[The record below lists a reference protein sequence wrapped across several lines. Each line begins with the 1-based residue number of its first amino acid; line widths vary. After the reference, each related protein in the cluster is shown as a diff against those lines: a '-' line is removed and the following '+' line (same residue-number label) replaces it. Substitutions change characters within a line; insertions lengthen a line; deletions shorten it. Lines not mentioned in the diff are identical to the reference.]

1 VKNFAKLVLFF
12 CLSFTGIL
20 VLGGILGLLQ
30 EWAGLAV
37 LFPPDPEGFSVNG
50 AAEFGAAL
58 PAAFYLSILLS
69 LSYAARRRMIY
80 PLACAV
86 ILVLS
91 FVLSAGAF
99 FGLDM
104 LNQMGGIQIRAKA
117 APPKPAKP
125 GLMLVSSQGVV
136 QTVFLEDPYKPDG
149 ARVLLSRGQFGAA
162 AGALGGQAASLY
174 YQRQANSPVSQVPLF
189 FAGPQSRF
197 FRSIDAD
204 FARTFRVFSAW
215 FKEGPLTYGI
225 YAGSLALFLLSL
237 GCLVNISFW
246 SLANLF
252 FGALIFRGALALE
265 AFLNLPDIHEL
276 LSSFAGRFIPESL
289 INPLIFCSLG
299 ALILLYSALVY
310 LARGRRAY
318 G

>member
-1 VKNFAKLVLFF
+1 VKNFAKLILFF

-20 VLGGILGLLQ
+20 FLAGILGLLR
-30 EWAGLAV
+30 EWIGLAV
-37 LFPPDPEGFSVNG
+37 LFPPNPGGFSVNA

-69 LSYAARRRMIY
+69 LSYATRRRMAY
-80 PLACAV
+80 PLVCAV

-91 FVLSAGAF
+91 FAVSAAGF
-99 FGLDM
+99 FGLDV
-104 LNQMGGIQIRAKA
+104 LNQMGGIQLRGKA
-117 APPKPAKP
+117 IPAQLAQP
-125 GLMLVSSQGVV
+125 GLMLVSSQGV
-136 QTVFLEDPYKPDG
+136 QTVFLEDPYNPDG
-149 ARVLLSRGQFGAA
+149 ARVILSRGWSGAS
-162 AGALGGQAASLY
+162 AGALYSKDQASLY
-174 YQRQANSPVSQVPLF
+174 YQRQVSPVSQVELP

-204 FARTFRVFSAW
+204 FARSFRVFSVW
-215 FKEGPLTYGI
+215 FKEGLFTYGI

-252 FGALIFRGALALE
+252 FGALVFRGALALE

-276 LSSFAGRFIPESL
+276 LSSFAGSFIPESL

-299 ALILLYSALVY
+299 TLILLYSTLVY
-310 LARGRRAY
+310 LARGRAD

>member
-20 VLGGILGLLQ
+20 VLAGILGLLQ
-30 EWAGLAV
+30 EWVGLAV
-37 LFPPDPEGFSVNG
+37 LFPPNREAFSVS
-50 AAEFGAAL
+50 AAAKVGAAL

-69 LSYAARRRMIY
+69 LSYATRRRMVY
-80 PLACAV
+80 PLVCAV

-91 FVLSAGAF
+91 FALSAAGF
-99 FGLDM
+99 FGLDI
-104 LNQMGGIQIRAKA
+104 LNQMGGLRIRAKA
-117 APPKPAKP
+117 APPELAKP
-125 GLMLVSSQGVV
+125 GLMLGSSPGTV

-149 ARVLLSRGQFGAA
+149 ARVLLSRGQSGA
-162 AGALGGQAASLY
+162 LY
-174 YQRQANSPVSQVPLF
+174 YQRQANSPVSQVQLP

-197 FRSIDAD
+197 FRGIDAD
-204 FARTFRVFSAW
+204 FARSFRVFSAW

-252 FGALIFRGALALE
+252 FGALVFRGALALE

-276 LSSFAGRFIPESL
+276 LSAFAGNFIPESL

-310 LARGRRAY
+310 LARGRRAD

>member
-20 VLGGILGLLQ
+20 FLAGVLGLLR
-30 EWAGLAV
+30 EWISLAV
-37 LFPPDPEGFSVNG
+37 LFPPNPGGGSVG
-50 AAEFGAAL
+50 VAAEFGAAL
-58 PAAFYLSILLS
+58 PVAFYFAILLS
-69 LSYAARRRMIY
+69 LSYATRRRMVY
-80 PLACAV
+80 PVVCAV

-91 FVLSAGAF
+91 FVLSAAGF
-99 FGLDM
+99 FGLDV
-104 LNQMGGIQIRAKA
+104 LDQMGGMQIRAKTT
-117 APPKPAKP
+117 PAKLAQP

-149 ARVLLSRGQFGAA
+149 ARVVVSRGQS
-162 AGALGGQAASLY
+162 AASAQAGSLSY
-174 YQRQANSPVSQVPLF
+174 RRQANSPVSQGPLF
-189 FAGPQSRF
+189 FAGLQSEF
-197 FRSIDAD
+197 FKSINAD
-204 FARTFRVFSAW
+204 FARSFRVFSAW
-215 FKEGPLTYGI
+215 FKEGLFTYGI

-265 AFLNLPDIHEL
+265 AFLNLSDIHEL
-276 LSSFAGRFIPESL
+276 LSSFVGNFIPESL

-299 ALILLYSALVY
+299 ILILLYSALVY
-310 LARGRRAY
+310 LARGRRAD